1 MKKSS
6 RRSLAIALACIASS
20 VAHAEIAVIVNPAN
34 PASSMTAQEVA
45 NVFLLRD
52 ERMRPIDLPEA
63 GGLHNWF
70 YYRLTG
76 RDTTQVKV
84 SRLKNLN
91 KLPPVLAG
99 SSADA
104 VRRVASNKR
113 AIAYVDT
120 RSVDSSV
127 KVVMTIA
134 TPDALDRLRG
144 TEKERCGTFGIV
156 CAQSVVASDE

>member
-1 MKKSS
+1 MKKSFH
-6 RRSLAIALACIASS
+6 RALAITLACIASS
-20 VAHAEIAVIVNPAN
+20 VAHAEIAVIVNPAH
-34 PASSMTAQEVA
+34 PASSMTAKEVA
-45 NVFLLRD
+45 NVYLLRD
-52 ERMRPIDLPEA
+52 ERLRPIDLPET

-70 YYRLTG
+70 YYQLTG
-76 RDTTQVKV
+76 RDTTQIKV

-104 VRRVASNKR
+104 VRRVAANKHV
-113 AIAYVDT
+113 IAYVDT

-144 TEKERCGTFGIV
+144 PEKERCGTFGIV
-156 CAQSVVASDE
+156 CAQSAVASDQ

>member
-1 MKKSS
+1 MKKS
-6 RRSLAIALACIASS
+6 RRVLAAALTCIASS

-34 PASSMTAQEVA
+34 PASSMTSREVA

-70 YYRLTG
+70 YYQLTG

-134 TPDALDRLRG
+134 TPAALDLLRG

-156 CAQSVVASDE
+156 CAQPTFANDE